1 MSIEAALLRLTSRP
15 LAIASRALE
24 TLLAASRVALAP
36 PGEIATRGRG
46 YAVTDAGIAVV
57 PVLGPLVARGDW
69 LTELFGASVYGEVG
83 DAVAAALAD
92 PSVRGVVM
100 EIDSPGGEVAG
111 MFDLVDRLGAL
122 RQSVAKPLWA
132 VASESATSAAY
143 AIASAAE
150 RIYVTRTGEVGSIGV
165 VAAHID
171 QSGADAKAGLAWT
184 FIHAGARKLDGNPH
198 EPLSDPARAAV
209 QADVDALYG
218 ELVALVARNRNLAPE
233 AVRGTEAAI
242 YRGRAGIAMGLA
254 DRIGTVETALA
265 EMKATRGHMT
275 TALALPPSRRGARG
289 VATPGAI
296 RRTTMTEQ
304 TPTDDAR
311 REDIP
316 EEAQQ
321 NDPPQP
327 REVTPPEPAPA
338 PPDDAARAAAA
349 EIAEVAAQAARLGV
363 TVDAADAIRRGVA
376 AHALRRSVLDTL
388 AARAEAS
395 AVIAAAPKPGSSDA
409 GLHRTLFD
417 GSPESPIVRRAR
429 ARAAAA
435 QH

>member
-1 MSIEAALLRLTSRP
+1 MTSSQMALIRLTSRP
-15 LAIASRALE
+15 LAIAPRALE
-24 TLLAASRVALAP
+24 TLLAASRVTLAS

-46 YAVTDAGIAVV
+46 YAVTDGGIAVV

-69 LTELFGASVYGEVG
+69 LTELFGASVYGELG
-83 DAVAAALAD
+83 DAVEAALAD

-122 RQSVAKPLWA
+122 RQSAGKPMWA

-165 VAAHID
+165 VAAHVD

-198 EPLSDPARAAV
+198 EPLSDPARAAI

-218 ELVALVARNRNLAPE
+218 ELVDLVARNRNLTPE
-233 AVRGTEAAI
+233 AVRATEAAI
-242 YRGRAGIAMGLA
+242 YRGRAGVALGVA

-265 EMKATRGHMT
+265 DMA
-275 TALALPPSRRGARG
+275 ANLAAPASRRGAI
-289 VATPGAI
+289 T
-296 RRTTMTEQ
+296 Q
-304 TPTDDAR
+304 TPAR
-311 REDIP
+311 RVMMTHPVEP
-316 EEAQQ
+316 
-321 NDPPQP
+321 NDVPAAETQDEPPQVA
-327 REVTPPEPAPA
+327 REAVPPEPAPA
-338 PPDDAARAAAA
+338 PQDDAARAAAA

-363 TVDAADAIRRGVA
+363 TVDAADAIRRGIA
-376 AHALRRSVLDTL
+376 AHALRRTVLDTL
-388 AARAEAS
+388 ASRAEAS
-395 AVIAAAPKPGSSDA
+395 AVIAAAPKPGSAD
-409 GLHRTLFD
+409 
-417 GSPESPIVRRAR
+417 ESPIVRRAR
-429 ARAAAA
+429 ERAAAA
-435 QH
+435 RS

>member
-1 MSIEAALLRLTSRP
+1 MTVEAALLRLASRP
-15 LAIASRALE
+15 LAIAPRALE
-24 TLLAASRVALAP
+24 TLLAASRVALAAHNGAVSP
-36 PGEIATRGRG
+36 GRG

-83 DAVAAALAD
+83 EALEAALAD
-92 PSVRGVVM
+92 PPVRGVVM

-111 MFDLVDRLGAL
+111 MFDLADRLTSL
-122 RQSVAKPLWA
+122 RGSVGKPLWA

-171 QSGADAKAGLAWT
+171 QSSADAKAGLAWT
-184 FIHAGARKLDGNPH
+184 FLHAGARKLDGNPH
-198 EPLSDPARAAV
+198 EPLSDPARAAI

-218 ELVALVARNRNLAPE
+218 ELVSLVARNRSLTPE

-242 YRGRAGIAMGLA
+242 YRGRAGVAMGLA

-265 EMKATRGHMT
+265 DMT
-275 TALALPPSRRGARG
+275 TTLAAPPSRRSTTTQ
-289 VATPGAI
+289 TPP
-296 RRTTMTEQ
+296 RRVTMTHPVE
-304 TPTDDAR
+304 TDDAPAT
-311 REDIP
+311 ETH
-316 EEAQQ
+316 E
-321 NDPPQP
+321 DPPQET
-327 REVTPPEPAPA
+327 RDAAPPEPA

-395 AVIAAAPKPGSSDA
+395 AVIAAAPKPGSAD
-409 GLHRTLFD
+409 
-417 GSPESPIVRRAR
+417 ESPIVRRAR
-429 ARAAAA
+429 ERAAA

>member
-1 MSIEAALLRLTSRP
+1 MSIEVALLRLASRP
-15 LAIASRALE
+15 LAIAPRALE
-24 TLLAASRVALAP
+24 TLLAASRVTIAS

-46 YAVTDAGIAVV
+46 YAVTDGGIAVV

-83 DAVAAALAD
+83 EAIEAALAD

-122 RQSVAKPLWA
+122 RQSAGKPLWA

-143 AIASAAE
+143 EIASTAE
-150 RIYVTRTGEVGSIGV
+150 RIYVTQTGEVGSIGII
-165 VAAHID
+165 AAHVD
-171 QSGADAKAGLAWT
+171 QSGADAKAGLAWS
-184 FIHAGARKLDGNPH
+184 FLHAGARKLDGNPH
-198 EPLSDPARAAV
+198 EPLSDPARASI

-218 ELVALVARNRNLAPE
+218 ELVSLVARNRNLTPE

-265 EMKATRGHMT
+265 DMAAAIAAPAAQRRATT
-275 TALALPPSRRGARG
+275 QAPSRR
-289 VATPGAI
+289 V
-296 RRTTMTEQ
+296 TMTYPVE
-304 TPTDDAR
+304 PDDTSAA
-311 REDIP
+311 ETQ
-316 EEAQQ
+316 E
-321 NDPPQP
+321 P
-327 REVTPPEPAPA
+327 REAAPPEPAPA
-338 PPDDAARAAAA
+338 PQDDVAARAAAA

-388 AARAEAS
+388 ASRAEAS
-395 AVIAAAPKPGSSDA
+395 AVIAAAPKPGSAD
-409 GLHRTLFD
+409 
-417 GSPESPIVRRAR
+417 ESPIVRRAR
-429 ARAAAA
+429 ERAAAA

>member
-1 MSIEAALLRLTSRP
+1 MVARNAAVNTQLGCTAHPGLLVARLASRP
-15 LAIASRALE
+15 LAIAPRALE
-24 TLLAASRVALAP
+24 TLLAASRVTTLAS

-83 DAVAAALAD
+83 DAVEAALAD

-111 MFDLVDRLGAL
+111 MFDLADRLGAL
-122 RQSVAKPLWA
+122 RTASSKPLWA

-150 RIYVTRTGEVGSIGV
+150 RIYVTQTGEVGSIGV

-184 FIHAGARKLDGNPH
+184 FVHAGARKLDGNPH

-218 ELVALVARNRNLAPE
+218 ELVTLVARNRNLTPE

-242 YRGRAGIAMGLA
+242 YRGRAGIALGLA

-265 EMKATRGHMT
+265 ELKATRGHMT
-275 TALALPPSRRGARG
+275 TSFAAPAAQRRATTQAPSRR
-289 VATPGAI
+289 VM
-296 RRTTMTEQ
+296 MTHPVE
-304 TPTDDAR
+304 
-311 REDIP
+311 
-316 EEAQQ
+316 
-321 NDPPQP
+321 
-327 REVTPPEPAPA
+327 
-338 PPDDAARAAAA
+338 PDDTSAA
-349 EIAEVAAQAARLGV
+349 E
-363 TVDAADAIRRGVA
+363 
-376 AHALRRSVLDTL
+376 
-388 AARAEAS
+388 
-395 AVIAAAPKPGSSDA
+395 
-409 GLHRTLFD
+409 
-417 GSPESPIVRRAR
+417 
-429 ARAAAA
+429 
-435 QH
+435 

>member
-1 MSIEAALLRLTSRP
+1 MSIEVALLRLASRP
-15 LAIASRALE
+15 LAIAPRALE
-24 TLLAASRVALAP
+24 TLLAASRVTLAS

-46 YAVTDAGIAVV
+46 YAVTDGGIAVV

-83 DAVAAALAD
+83 EAIEAALAD

-122 RQSVAKPLWA
+122 RQSAGKPLWA

-143 AIASAAE
+143 AIASTAE
-150 RIYVTRTGEVGSIGV
+150 RIYVTQTGEVGSIGII
-165 VAAHID
+165 AAHVD
-171 QSGADAKAGLAWT
+171 QSGADAKAGLAWS
-184 FIHAGARKLDGNPH
+184 FLHAGARKLDGNPH
-198 EPLSDPARAAV
+198 EPLSDPARASI

-218 ELVALVARNRNLAPE
+218 ELVSLVARNRNLTPE

-265 EMKATRGHMT
+265 DMAAAIAAPAAQRRATT
-275 TALALPPSRRGARG
+275 QAPSRR
-289 VATPGAI
+289 V
-296 RRTTMTEQ
+296 TMTYPVE
-304 TPTDDAR
+304 PDDTSAA
-311 REDIP
+311 ETQ
-316 EEAQQ
+316 E
-321 NDPPQP
+321 P
-327 REVTPPEPAPA
+327 REAAPPEPAPA
-338 PPDDAARAAAA
+338 PQDDVAARAAAA

-388 AARAEAS
+388 ASRAEAS
-395 AVIAAAPKPGSSDA
+395 AVIAAAPKPGSAD
-409 GLHRTLFD
+409 
-417 GSPESPIVRRAR
+417 ESPIVRRAR
-429 ARAAAA
+429 ERAAAA

>member
-1 MSIEAALLRLTSRP
+1 MTSLQTALIRLASRP
-15 LAIASRALE
+15 LAIAPRALE
-24 TLLAASRVALAP
+24 ALLAAGHVALAP
-36 PGEIATRGRG
+36 RNSGTTRGRG

-69 LTELFGASVYGEVG
+69 LTELFGASVYGELG
-83 DAVAAALAD
+83 DAVEAALAD

-122 RQSVAKPLWA
+122 RQSAGKPLWA

-165 VAAHID
+165 VAAHVD

-198 EPLSDPARAAV
+198 EPLSDPARAAI

-218 ELVALVARNRNLAPE
+218 ELVDLVARNRNLTPE
-233 AVRGTEAAI
+233 AVRATEAAI
-242 YRGRAGIAMGLA
+242 YRGRAGVALGVA

-265 EMKATRGHMT
+265 DMA
-275 TALALPPSRRGARG
+275 ANLAAPASRRGAI
-289 VATPGAI
+289 T
-296 RRTTMTEQ
+296 Q
-304 TPTDDAR
+304 TPAR
-311 REDIP
+311 RVMMTHPVEP
-316 EEAQQ
+316 
-321 NDPPQP
+321 NDVPAAETQDEPPQVA
-327 REVTPPEPAPA
+327 REAVPPEPAPA
-338 PPDDAARAAAA
+338 PQDDAARAAAA

-363 TVDAADAIRRGVA
+363 TVDAADAIRRGIA
-376 AHALRRSVLDTL
+376 AHALRRTVLDTL
-388 AARAEAS
+388 ASRAEAS
-395 AVIAAAPKPGSSDA
+395 AVIAAAPKPGSAD
-409 GLHRTLFD
+409 
-417 GSPESPIVRRAR
+417 ESPIVRRAR
-429 ARAAAA
+429 ERAAAA
-435 QH
+435 RS